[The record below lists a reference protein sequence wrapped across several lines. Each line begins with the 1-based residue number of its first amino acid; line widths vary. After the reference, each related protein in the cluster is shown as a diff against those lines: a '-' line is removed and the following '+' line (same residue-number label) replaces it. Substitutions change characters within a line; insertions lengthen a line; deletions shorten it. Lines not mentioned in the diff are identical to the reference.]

1 MTDPRTSSELV
12 SRKRCAYYTIM
23 SHVIEVHVPDL
34 MMLFNP
40 VDPAPLRER
49 DLDPRI
55 ENFIVQARRD
65 LPREASVSLLIRVD
79 RLVGSPQPSEIT
91 DAVHGFF
98 AGRARSSRQRLRQLL
113 RVGRTSLAIGF
124 PVLVVFTGVAQLIAA
139 HVTTTFGQVLH
150 EGLAIG
156 GWVAMW
162 RPLEVFLYDWWPI
175 RADAR
180 RFDRLATMPVRIID
194 DQATQN

>member
-1 MTDPRTSSELV
+1 V
-12 SRKRCAYYTIM
+12 SD
-23 SHVIEVHVPDL
+23 VIEVHVTEL

-55 ENFIVQARRD
+55 EDFIVGASRE
-65 LPREASVSLLIRVD
+65 LPRGASFSLLIRVD
-79 RLVGSPQPSEIT
+79 RLDGGPSAAEIS

-98 AGRARSSRQRLRQLL
+98 AARARSSRQRLRQLF
-113 RVGRTSLAIGF
+113 RVGRTNLAIGL
-124 PVLVVFTGVAQLIAA
+124 PVLIMFTGTAQLIAT
-139 HVTTTFGQVLH
+139 HVASTLGQVLH
-150 EGLAIG
+150 ESLSIG

-180 RFDRLATMPVRIID
+180 RFDHLAAMPVRIVDAQGIP
-194 DQATQN
+194 DQRQGSLS

>member
-1 MTDPRTSSELV
+1 
-12 SRKRCAYYTIM
+12 
-23 SHVIEVHVPDL
+23 
-34 MMLFNP
+34 MLFNP

-55 ENFIVQARRD
+55 EDFIVQSNRE
-65 LPREASVSLLIRVD
+65 LPRDASVSLLIRVD
-79 RLVGSPQPSEIT
+79 RLDGGPQPAEIN

-113 RVGRTSLAIGF
+113 RVGRTSLAIGL
-124 PVLVVFTGVAQLIAA
+124 PVLVMFTGAAQLVATHFA
-139 HVTTTFGQVLH
+139 STLGQVLH

-180 RFDRLATMPVRIID
+180 RFDHLAAMPVRIVEGQGTPD
-194 DQATQN
+194 

>member
-1 MTDPRTSSELV
+1 MRE
-12 SRKRCAYYTIM
+12 
-23 SHVIEVHVPDL
+23 VIEVHVTDL
-34 MMLFNP
+34 AMLFNP

-55 ENFIVQARRD
+55 EDFIVQARRE
-65 LPREASVSLLIRVD
+65 LPRDASVSLLIRTD
-79 RLVGSPQPSEIT
+79 RRDGGPQPAEIS

-98 AGRARSSRQRLRQLL
+98 AARARASRQRLRQLL
-113 RVGRTSLAIGF
+113 RRGRTSLAIGL
-124 PVLVVFTGVAQLIAA
+124 PVLVAFTAVAQVIAT
-139 HVTTTFGQVLH
+139 HVVSTFGQALH

-180 RFDRLATMPVRIID
+180 RFDRLATMPVRTVD
-194 DQATQN
+194 DHGDLDSPH